1 MTNQTSTQPTGQVFD
16 IGYQHYDGPREG
28 RNRSRLAVYK
38 DGIRIALGLGRGAR
52 AKILPFVFIG
62 ILVVVAL
69 VMALIAGAADRF
81 AGEGAADALN
91 LPSHAEYYSIAS
103 IILFIFAAIAAP
115 ELLCPDRRDGV
126 INLYLVRPLTGTDYI
141 VARWGAFLSVMLIV
155 VWLPQLILLT
165 GLVMGDPKPVDY
177 LKDNWTDV
185 PKFLA
190 AGAAMAVYVSTI
202 AMLTAA
208 FTTRRAYAS
217 AFLVGLFVI
226 TTPFTIGLAEEIG
239 GTIGQWISM
248 FNLSNIPIHV
258 NDIIFDETSDV
269 TEGLPATELPE
280 WVRVMWLFAWTIGPG
295 AIIWGKYRRLAP

>member
-1 MTNQTSTQPTGQVFD
+1 MTNQASIQPTGQVFD

-38 DGIRIALGLGRGAR
+38 DGIKIALGLGRGAR

-141 VARWGAFLSVMLIV
+141 AARWGAFLSVMLIV

-165 GLVMGDPKPVDY
+165 GLVMGDPEPVDY

-226 TTPFTIGLAEEIG
+226 TTPFTIGLSEEIG

-269 TEGLPATELPE
+269 TQGLPATELPE
-280 WVRVMWLFAWTIGPG
+280 WVRVAWFFAWTIGPG
-295 AIIWGKYRRLAP
+295 AIIWQKYRRLAP

>member
-1 MTNQTSTQPTGQVFD
+1 MTNQASIQPTGQVFD

-38 DGIRIALGLGRGAR
+38 DGIKIALGLGRGAR

-141 VARWGAFLSVMLIV
+141 AARWGAFLSVMLIV

-165 GLVMGDPKPVDY
+165 GLVMGDPEPVDY

-269 TEGLPATELPE
+269 TQGLPATELPE
-280 WVRVMWLFAWTIGPG
+280 WVRVAWFFAWTIGPG
-295 AIIWGKYRRLAP
+295 AIIWQKYRRLAP